1 MFMYIMAFM
10 TVSTIITDFY
20 AVRHINAMAFAFRLT
35 YTAAN
40 AIERFYNNTSE
51 KGEEPNIILALSAI
65 Q

>member
-10 TVSTIITDFY
+10 TVSTVVTDLY
-20 AVRHINAMAFAFRLT
+20 AVCHIYAMAFTFCLT
-35 YTAAN
+35 YATAN
-40 AIERFYNNTSE
+40 AVECFHNNTSE

>member
-10 TVSTIITDFY
+10 TVSTVVTDLY
-20 AVRHINAMAFAFRLT
+20 AVRHINAMALTFRLT

-51 KGEEPNIILALSAI
+51 KGEEPHIVFALSTI
-65 Q
+65 